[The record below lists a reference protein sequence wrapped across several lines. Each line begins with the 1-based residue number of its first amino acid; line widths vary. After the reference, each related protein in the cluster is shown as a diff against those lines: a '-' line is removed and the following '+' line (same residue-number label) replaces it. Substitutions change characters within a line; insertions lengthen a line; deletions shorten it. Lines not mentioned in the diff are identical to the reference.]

1 MYYLCCIFL
10 SIDGCS
16 CLKQWHTT
24 LDKMTVIKYFFK
36 TKIIEIQAAI
46 YSNNNNNNHNDSFLD
61 FFLAVIFIYAASAFA
76 YDLVLSSS

>member
-1 MYYLCCIFL
+1 
-10 SIDGCS
+10 
-16 CLKQWHTT
+16 
-24 LDKMTVIKYFFK
+24 MTVIKYFFK